1 MKKSLV
7 ALLLNIVIFGFAQ
20 KKKSN
25 PKINSNTTNVSSS
38 VPTTKEDGFLP
49 VKFLQS
55 FPTKPLDAK
64 LLADLRS
71 RNFDLTVS
79 EQIPIDE
86 NNADFQYDY
95 LINYR
100 NKKKV
105 LISPSGKEEEFP
117 DNINFIDVFKDG
129 SKIIS
134 DKCIEKSEV
143 FHCQNVRILSKDGT
157 LKPIPV
163 EYIYV
168 VNMGIN
174 HKNLNEKSFV
184 VLFNNTTSKKNIID
198 EKGTILLANDAIDIN
213 LLFPPYAS
221 IETTSGVRKI
231 FNLLDKKF
239 VDFENLKFDEDL
251 PTHKLFVM
259 TKPNDN
265 NKYILIDPMT
275 KKILFEAEGNI
286 MEIGEKE
293 VAKDFFM
300 VLKDENEK
308 IISRKGDV
316 VFEDN
321 VSNVR
326 LMENGNVLATD
337 KGFKQNIYDILQK
350 RYLYPQFY
358 KEMGKIG
365 NFSYVK
371 FDKFF
376 AISNSNGETV
386 YTEKDRVDQ
395 YGSLG
400 NLIYFNRIVEGGY
413 MAGVYDIYNKDNI
426 LIAKDKKGFNRMSDG
441 NDNYFTVRNS
451 NDYSLIDR
459 DGKILISNI
468 NIPNY
473 IRYNNSKNLFEL
485 TKKRDGSAY
494 ECYSVTGNIV
504 DCK

>member
-20 KKKSN
+20 KKKST

-38 VPTTKEDGFLP
+38 IPTTKEDDYLP
-49 VKFLQS
+49 VKFLQT
-55 FPTKPLDAK
+55 FPTKPIDAK

-71 RNFDLTVS
+71 RNFDLTVN
-79 EQIPIDE
+79 EQIPMDE
-86 NNADFQYDY
+86 NNTGFQYDY

-100 NKKKV
+100 NKKKI
-105 LISPSGKEEEFP
+105 LISPDGKEEEFP
-117 DNINFIDVFKDG
+117 DNINLIDVFKDG

-143 FHCQNVRILSKDGT
+143 SHCQNVRILSKDGAM
-157 LKPIPV
+157 KPIPF
-163 EYIYV
+163 EYSYL
-168 VNMGIN
+168 VNMGVN
-174 HKNLNEKSFV
+174 HKNLNEKSFTI
-184 VLFNNTTSKKNIID
+184 LFNNATSNKNIID
-198 EKGTILLANDAIDIN
+198 EKGTILLANDAININ

-221 IETTSGVRKI
+221 IEISSGVSKI

-239 VDFENLKFDEDL
+239 VDFENLKFDKDL

-259 TKPNDN
+259 TRASDR
-265 NKYILIDPMT
+265 KYILLDPVT

-300 VLKDENEK
+300 VLKDENKK
-308 IISRKGDV
+308 IINRKGEV
-316 VFEDN
+316 VFGDN

-326 LMENGNVLATD
+326 LMENGNILATD
-337 KGFKQNIYDILQK
+337 NGFKQNIYDILQK
-350 RYLYPQFY
+350 KYLYPQFY

-376 AISNSNGETV
+376 EISNFSNGEIV

-395 YGSLG
+395 YGNLG
-400 NLIYFNRIVEGGY
+400 NLIYFNRTVEGGS

-426 LIAKDKKGFNRMSDG
+426 LIVKDKKGFNRMSDG
-441 NDNYFTVRNS
+441 NDNYFTVRNI
-451 NDYSLIDR
+451 NDYSIIDR
-459 DGKILISNI
+459 DGKILISNM

-473 IRYNNSKNLFEL
+473 IRYNNSKNMFEL
-485 TKKRDGSAY
+485 TKKREGSAY
-494 ECYSVTGNIV
+494 ECYNLTGNKV